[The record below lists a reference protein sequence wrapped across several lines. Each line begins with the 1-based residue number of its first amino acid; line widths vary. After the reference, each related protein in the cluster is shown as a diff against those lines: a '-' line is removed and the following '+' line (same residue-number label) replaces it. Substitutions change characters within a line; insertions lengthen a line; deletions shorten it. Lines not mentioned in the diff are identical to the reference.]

1 MKLERVRLVDSAQVQ
16 AFADLH
22 VQAFP
27 GFFLSQLGPKFLALL
42 YTHYLQSE
50 QCACILA
57 SDDSAGRAPKG
68 LAVAIR
74 QPSLFY
80 KDLFAKHWLAFALRA
95 LPSLLKNPLFVAKKL
110 WAAVFYRGDQVESL
124 DAENAV
130 LLSTISV
137 SPQAQGQGVG
147 RQLLQEVE
155 AWAAES
161 GAAFVYLTTDRD
173 ANVEVNGFY
182 QRNGYVLESTLKKSG
197 NRIMNRYIKR
207 LR

>member
-1 MKLERVRLVDSAQVQ
+1 M
-16 AFADLH
+16 
-22 VQAFP
+22 
-27 GFFLSQLGPKFLALL
+27 
-42 YTHYLQSE
+42 
-50 QCACILA
+50 
-57 SDDSAGRAPKG
+57 
-68 LAVAIR
+68 
-74 QPSLFY
+74 
-80 KDLFAKHWLAFALRA
+80 
-95 LPSLLKNPLFVAKKL
+95 
-110 WAAVFYRGDQVESL
+110 
-124 DAENAV
+124 